1 MFIDVLQKLCNER
14 GISVYKA
21 TTEIGLNRSAVAKW
35 KKGAIPNGETLQKMA
50 QFFGVDIDYLLGEKG
65 ASGSSDT
72 ASADPELE
80 ELLEQLKTRP
90 ECRMLFKLAADA
102 TAEDVRQAVRIIEAL
117 RKEE

>member
-1 MFIDVLQKLCNER
+1 MFIDILQKLCNER

-50 QFFGVDIDYLLGEKG
+50 QYFGVNINYLLGEKNV
-65 ASGSSDT
+65 SGGDET
-72 ASADPELE
+72 ESADRELD
-80 ELLEQLKTRP
+80 ELLEQLKNRP

-102 TAEDVRQAVRIIEAL
+102 TADDVRQAVRIIEAIR
-117 RKEE
+117 RKD

>member
-50 QFFGVDIDYLLGEKG
+50 QYFGVDINYLLGEK
-65 ASGSSDT
+65 SET
-72 ASADPELE
+72 AGADPELDQ
-80 ELLEQLKTRP
+80 LLEQLKNRK
-90 ECRMLFKLAADA
+90 EMRMLFRLAANA
-102 TAEDVRQAVRIIEAL
+102 TTEDVLQAVKIIEAL